1 MAYVYKHIRLD
12 KNEPFYIGIGFDN
25 AGKYKRAHCARGR
38 NNIWGKIVNKTKYI
52 VEIIEDGVSNEE
64 IFEREKYWIKVFGRL
79 DNKTGILS
87 NLTDGGEATL
97 GWIPS
102 DETRKKISEA
112 KVGRVM
118 SDEFKQKISKA
129 TKGHK
134 YNTPEVRKKISDKH
148 KQNEGFRIRGLSQ
161 RNLEHLKRVS
171 ENNKGKPTWNK
182 GIYGLYTRSDE
193 TKRKMSEAQRGKIIT
208 QKQREQIS
216 ITHKSKPKVKC
227 PYCNNETNAGNLGRW
242 HGEKCKS
249 KNNIITPIPHS
260 FF

>member
-25 AGKYKRAHCARGR
+25 NGKYKRAHQYGR
-38 NNIWGKIVNKTKYI
+38 NRIWQNVVNKTDYV
-52 VEIIEDGVSNEE
+52 VEIIEDNLPNEE
-64 IFEREKYWIKVFGRL
+64 VFEREKHWIKEFGRL
-79 DNKTGILS
+79 NNNTGILS

-112 KVGRVM
+112 NKGRVM

-161 RNLEHLKRVS
+161 RNLEHLRRVS

-182 GIYGLYTRSDE
+182 GKTMPPRSDE
-193 TKRKMSEAQRGKIIT
+193 TKRKIAEGNKGKIIT
-208 QKQREQIS
+208 QQQREQIS
-216 ITHKSKPKVKC
+216 ISHKSKPKVKC
-227 PYCNNETNAGNLGRW
+227 PYCDTEMNAGNLGRW
-242 HGEKCKS
+242 HGENCKS
-249 KNNIITPIPHS
+249 KYNKIRPVVHT